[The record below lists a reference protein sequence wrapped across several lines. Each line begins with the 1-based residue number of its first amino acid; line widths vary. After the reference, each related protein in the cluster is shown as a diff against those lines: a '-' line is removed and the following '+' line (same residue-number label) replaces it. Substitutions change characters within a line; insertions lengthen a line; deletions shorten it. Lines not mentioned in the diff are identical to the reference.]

1 MFLQILKCSY
11 KTVIKLA
18 QITNKGNTKLESFAL
33 FIDEQRIV
41 RDSFC
46 IQGVVK
52 DRLFT

>member
-33 FIDEQRIV
+33 FIDEQWIV